1 MSANVHAAT
10 ILGDVDCIAVDCGAA
25 RGLLPHWR
33 NLLGIA
39 SLFLFEPD
47 ESAHA
52 GIFRSLDAHG
62 YQKSRD
68 PKVEVI
74 GKALSARGGP
84 RVLHV
89 TNVPTGS
96 SLFELDLEFALEY
109 ADRSYFLPMRDVS
122 IETHTLADALPKQQA
137 PHIDMMKLD
146 TQGAELEILQGLDDE
161 RMRNI
166 LSIETEIAMHR
177 ATRGQPTFADV
188 QAFMD
193 ARDMELFDLV
203 PKRSHLKYSGN
214 DDYQRAIFGTY
225 ANAPTVAPRL
235 WELDAMYFKK
245 PEVVLAARDAAS
257 VRRLCLAYCIYGFF
271 AHAHRLLDRALAAG
285 VIDASVRDR
294 LQPAIVEWHRRL
306 HRTTAALNVVER
318 AIYKLIDRVADSADP
333 PPAAT
338 RNNY

>member
-1 MSANVHAAT
+1 MSLNTHAAT
-10 ILGDVDCIAVDCGAA
+10 ILGDAGCIAVDCGAA

-39 SLFLFEPD
+39 ALYLFEPD
-47 ESAHA
+47 ESAHPE
-52 GIFRSLDAHG
+52 IFRSLEAHG
-62 YQKSRD
+62 YQHARGRS
-68 PKVEVI
+68 VEVI

-96 SLFELDLEFALEY
+96 SLFDLDLEFALEY
-109 ADRSYFLPMRDVS
+109 ADRDYLLPIRDVS
-122 IETHTLADALPKQQA
+122 IETHTLAAALPRDRIA
-137 PHIDMMKLD
+137 RVDMMKLD

-161 RMRNI
+161 RMGNV
-166 LSIETEIAMHR
+166 LSIELEIAMHR

-203 PKRSHLKYSGN
+203 PKRTHLKSCDGG
-214 DDYQRAIFGTY
+214 DYHRAVFGTY
-225 ANAPTVAPRL
+225 ANAPTIAPRL
-235 WELDAMYFKK
+235 WEVDAMYFKK
-245 PEVVLAARDAAS
+245 AEVVLAKRDEAA
-257 VRRLCLAYCIYGFF
+257 VRRLCLAYCTYGFF
-271 AHAHRLLDRALAAG
+271 AHAHKLLDRATSAAMIDAAG
-285 VIDASVRDR
+285 RDR
-294 LQPAIVEWHRRL
+294 LQSAIVEWHRRL
-306 HRTTAALNVVER
+306 HWTTAPLNVVER
-318 AIYKLIDRVADSADP
+318 AIYKLVDRVADAADP